1 MMKNLKSIMS
11 VLLALWIVG
20 VMPISARPRA
30 KRVVM
35 IALDGISVPGFTTAH
50 TPNLD
55 NLLAQGALS
64 LTTRV
69 VMPSVT
75 LPNWTSHLTGSGPEQ
90 HGVVDNGWQI
100 DKKGFPAVEIDKEGY
115 YPSVF
120 KVMKEEIP
128 ECKTAFYYNWINLF
142 YPYNK
147 KYLDEVSYLENDA
160 YVPNYEKAFDFIVR
174 NQDLPTLV
182 FLYSVHT
189 DHAGHAHK
197 WMSAEYI
204 KSIEE
209 ADIQIGAFIDK
220 MKKEDLEL
228 MSYNDI
234 ANLILEESTKKT
246 TAELFKKIC
255 HLLDLGEKTY
265 ENKIGAFYT
274 SLTKDKRFLLLDDGL
289 WDLKKNHSVKVLKIE
304 EALEDMEEIEETE
317 DDEDEDKD
325 IIYDENPDD
334 DLGDDLD
341 DYKNLVIVDEEDLDN
356 IEP

>member
-30 KRVVM
+30 KRIVM

-120 KVMKEEIP
+120 
-128 ECKTAFYYNWINLF
+128 
-142 YPYNK
+142 
-147 KYLDEVSYLENDA
+147 
-160 YVPNYEKAFDFIVR
+160 
-174 NQDLPTLV
+174 
-182 FLYSVHT
+182 
-189 DHAGHAHK
+189 
-197 WMSAEYI
+197 
-204 KSIEE
+204 
-209 ADIQIGAFIDK
+209 
-220 MKKEDLEL
+220 
-228 MSYNDI
+228 
-234 ANLILEESTKKT
+234 
-246 TAELFKKIC
+246 
-255 HLLDLGEKTY
+255 
-265 ENKIGAFYT
+265 
-274 SLTKDKRFLLLDDGL
+274 
-289 WDLKKNHSVKVLKIE
+289 
-304 EALEDMEEIEETE
+304 
-317 DDEDEDKD
+317 
-325 IIYDENPDD
+325 
-334 DLGDDLD
+334 
-341 DYKNLVIVDEEDLDN
+341 
-356 IEP
+356 